1 MRDKDFLDEF
11 AEADV
16 EPAEMTVEV
25 EAEAP
30 VDTGPK
36 RGPDGKFVRREAE
49 AKAEAVETGAKEAV
63 EADLTEPP
71 SDEEEGQSVPL
82 SVVKALRKE
91 LQELKKKAQ
100 GTTTQSQ
107 QSAPEIR
114 RPTVAYE
121 QDPQAYMRESLISQ
135 KTQMSMFM
143 ASQSEGE
150 EVAQAAWAAFDEACR
165 RDPLVSQWSYQLL
178 EHPHPVGEM
187 VKWYKE
193 QQMLNE
199 IRSAGSIEALVQ
211 ARMQQMGQAAP
222 QVAQK
227 PNVPPSL
234 AGSGKARASE
244 ATGEPVDGFEALFR
258 R

>member
-16 EPAEMTVEV
+16 EPAEMAIEAQ
-25 EAEAP
+25 AEAP
-30 VDTGPK
+30 VDTGRK

-49 AKAEAVETGAKEAV
+49 AKAEAVETGAKEAA
-63 EADLTEPP
+63 EAELTGPP
-71 SDEEEGQSVPL
+71 SDEEEGQLVPL
-82 SVVKALRKE
+82 SVVKSLRKE

-100 GTTTQSQ
+100 GEATQSQ
-107 QSAPEIR
+107 QQKVPEIR

-121 QDPQAYMRESLISQ
+121 QDPQTYMRESLISQ

-150 EVAQAAWAAFDEACR
+150 EVAKAAWAAFDEACQ

-178 EHPHPVGEM
+178 DHPHPVGEM
-187 VKWYKE
+187 VRWYRE

-199 IRSAGSIEALVQ
+199 IRRAGSIDALV
-211 ARMQQMGQAAP
+211 ATRMQSGQP
-222 QVAQK
+222 AQAQSR

-244 ATGEPVDGFEALFR
+244 ATGEPADGFEVLFR
-258 R
+258 K